1 MSSPH
6 YTADE
11 LAQLGFARVGRSVM
25 VSRRASFH
33 GIGRIV
39 LGDHVRIDDFCI
51 VSAGVGGVEFGCNI
65 HLGAYSAIIGG
76 GRVVLEDFAN
86 ISSRVTI
93 YSSNDDY
100 SGATLTGPMV
110 PAEFTNIRR
119 EPVRIGRH
127 VIIGSG
133 SVLLPGI
140 DVGDGVAIGALSL
153 VKGDCE
159 AFGVYAG
166 TPARRVGD
174 RQRKLLDL
182 EARFL
187 ASRGDKPA

>member
-1 MSSPH
+1 MSGIHYSP
-6 YTADE
+6 AE
-11 LAQLGFARVGRSVM
+11 LAQMGFAGVGQSVM

-33 GIGRIV
+33 GIERIV
-39 LGDHVRIDDFCI
+39 LGDHLRIDDFCI
-51 VSAGVGGVEFGCNI
+51 VSAGGGGVQFGRSI

-100 SGATLTGPMV
+100 SGATMTGPMV
-110 PAEFTNIRR
+110 PAEYTNIRR
-119 EPVRIGRH
+119 APVRIGRH

-140 DVGDGVAIGALSL
+140 DVGDGAAIGALSL

-159 AFGVYAG
+159 PFGIYAG

-174 RQRKLLDL
+174 RQRGLLAM
-182 EARFL
+182 EASFL
-187 ASRGDKPA
+187 ASEGKRPA

>member
-1 MSSPH
+1 MSGAHFTP
-6 YTADE
+6 DE
-11 LAQLGFARVGRSVM
+11 LAQMGFARIGRSVM

-33 GIGRIV
+33 GIQRIV

-51 VSAGVGGVEFGCNI
+51 VSAGAGGVDFGRFI
-65 HLGAYSAIIGG
+65 HLGAYSAVIGG

-100 SGATLTGPMV
+100 SGAFMTGPMV
-110 PAEFTNIRR
+110 PSEYTQIRR
-119 EPVRIGRH
+119 EPIRIGRH

-140 DVGDGVAIGALSL
+140 DIGDGAAIGALSL
-153 VKGDCE
+153 VKTDCE
-159 AFGVYAG
+159 PFGVYAG
-166 TPARRVGD
+166 APARRVGD
-174 RQRKLLDL
+174 RQRQLLEM

-187 ASRGDKPA
+187 SQPGDEPA

>member
-1 MSSPH
+1 MSGAH
-6 YTADE
+6 YSLGE
-11 LAQLGFARVGRSVM
+11 LRNMGFARVGESVM

-33 GIGRIV
+33 GIERIV

-51 VSAGVGGVEFGCNI
+51 VSAGAGGVQFGRFI
-65 HLGAYSAIIGG
+65 HLGVYTAIIGG

-100 SGATLTGPMV
+100 SGATMTGPMV
-110 PAEFTNIRR
+110 PAEYANVLR

-153 VKGDCE
+153 VKGNCE
-159 AFGVYAG
+159 PFGVYAG
-166 TPARRVGD
+166 APARRVAD
-174 RQRKLLDL
+174 RQRGLLDM

-187 ASRGDKPA
+187 ASEGERPA